1 MLRVAL
7 GQLGMGKT
15 EPTYRQVF
23 ESLGGRTAFVVTPC
37 FEGGMPY
44 KDLMLKTPFLNISRG
59 MDWAYTLNQVKGRVV
74 RVRIDD
80 GLVSFLEHVKQL
92 QNFILVLDDLQTVAE
107 YPDVKAALKG
117 LFSLAR
123 YRCDI
128 YITAHFYRASFGP
141 GLTMWREGAQSLI
154 IYGPPVSDD
163 EADEIVTRYRGQD
176 KKEFR
181 QRLLSNPPYT
191 PLTVI

>member
-1 MLRVAL
+1 MLRVKL

-15 EPTYRQVF
+15 EPTYKEVF

-37 FEGGMPY
+37 FEGGMPN
-44 KDLMLKTPFLNISRG
+44 KERMLLTPFLNTTRG
-59 MDWAYTLNQVKGRVV
+59 IDWNYTLAQVKGKVV

-80 GLVSFLEHVKQL
+80 GLVPFLEHLKKL
-92 QNFILVLDDLQTVAE
+92 SDFILVIDDLQTVAE
-107 YPDVKAALKG
+107 YPDVKVALKG

-128 YITAHFYRASFGP
+128 YMTAHFYRASFGP
-141 GLTMWREGAQSLI
+141 MLTMWREGAQSLV

-163 EADEIVTRYRGQD
+163 EADEIVTRYRGLD

-191 PLTVI
+191 PLTII